1 MTSSANKIDVAIIG
15 GGIVGLWSAYTL
27 LKKFPNQF
35 VVVFEA
41 EAYLGEHSTG
51 RNSEVLHS
59 GLYYPTNSLK
69 HLCSLE
75 GNELWRNYIQ
85 EKNLPFIDCGKVV
98 AATRHQLEKLE
109 ILFKQG
115 LENKV
120 AGLRRLEREEVKSLQ
135 DKLHLEDGF
144 FISSSGVLNV
154 SESLKSL
161 RFDIEAMGGV
171 VLTKNKVQV
180 MSRSSEGFVLE
191 VNGDI
196 IETKKLVNAA
206 GLFAVDFR
214 KQLGLD
220 DFGNYYVKGN
230 YLKLR
235 KKLDMQHL
243 LYPIP
248 PANGL
253 GLGVHLTM
261 DTAGEQKFGPDTEVV
276 EEIDYSLKESVK
288 EKMMHAIHEVFKNI
302 NESDLQLGYSGIR
315 PKVRKNGQLVTDFVF
330 NTQKEHEIKGYF
342 EFLGIESPGV
352 TAAPSL
358 AHKLCEAINL

>member
-115 LENKV
+115 
-120 AGLRRLEREEVKSLQ
+120 
-135 DKLHLEDGF
+135 LEDGF